1 VRALWCAL
9 LFIAAL
15 AVCQSAAAQFMPD
28 RVLAAVIRGFQTGQ
42 VNQSWFGQ
50 QLLQTIY
57 QQTNGTFVYAN
68 LVQLGPVQTIQVV
81 GEQPVPQ
88 GVIYNMRVFHANGS
102 TEWQM
107 GISRISQRIEY
118 LAVSVT
124 GSAPPRTAPVPAP
137 TPPPTPAPRPP
148 VTSEPQLKPLPRPSQ
163 PGPQPRTQP
172 PSPPPAAGPPTPMPT
187 PSATP
192 PGGGTG
198 GSEACKLYPNLC

>member
-1 VRALWCAL
+1 M

-137 TPPPTPAPRPP
+137 VPPSAPRPP

-172 PSPPPAAGPPTPMPT
+172 PSSPPPAAGPPTPMPT